1 MSGWEI
7 FTWLCTGIL
16 GLGSIVVFILF
27 ITLFLYIAWTLLWHD
42 YEILTVYNILINL
55 LIVYSIY
62 NVIVSKNKI
71 DFRFTSALLK
81 VIMIL
86 GILFLLLLLYITT

>member
-27 ITLFLYIAWTLLWHD
+27 IPAVLYFNLSEDINKLIIEVRKRFLD
-42 YEILTVYNILINL
+42 N
-55 LIVYSIY
+55 
-62 NVIVSKNKI
+62 
-71 DFRFTSALLK
+71 D
-81 VIMIL
+81 
-86 GILFLLLLLYITT
+86 